1 MLGSL
6 EPGKFA
12 DFLVLDREYLTIPED
27 QIGEIRILMTAV
39 GGKVEHL
46 VPSLAR
52 ELGREPRGAQ
62 VELGGPAAN
71 D

>member
-39 GGKVEHL
+39 GERWSIWFL
-46 VPSLAR
+46 R
-52 ELGREPRGAQ
+52 
-62 VELGGPAAN
+62 
-71 D
+71 